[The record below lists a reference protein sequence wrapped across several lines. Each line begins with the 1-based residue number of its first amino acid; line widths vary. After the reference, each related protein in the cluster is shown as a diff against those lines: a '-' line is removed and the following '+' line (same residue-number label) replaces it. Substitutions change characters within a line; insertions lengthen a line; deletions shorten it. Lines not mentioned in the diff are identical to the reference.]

1 MFLDLLSAIFS
12 SNAITRFNPIL
23 VQSSEEANR
32 LLGIDLSIEG
42 LRSQGTSTFI
52 FGFLIVSLI
61 IYAIIIFVYLPK
73 GGKSLKTGEKYML
86 GAIILSIFIAIF
98 FGYLQLIDGYL
109 V

>member
-1 MFLDLLSAIFS
+1 MFLDLLSTFFTS
-12 SNAITRFNPIL
+12 SEITRFISIL
-23 VQSSEEANR
+23 AQSDDGNK
-32 LLGIDLSIEG
+32 LWGVDLSIES

-61 IYAIIIFVYLPK
+61 IYAIIIFLYLPK
-73 GGKSLKTGEKYML
+73 GKNTLKTGEKYML
-86 GAIILSIFIAIF
+86 GAIIMSIVIAIF